1 MYQRSKNILFE
12 EFLWAWLPN
21 FQERKLLHLT
31 LFQPTYQNPLFQ
43 KLLQLIIKQSL
54 EICLEFTDQFNNDVT
69 TRIT

>member
-12 EFLWAWLPN
+12 EFLWAWLSN

-54 EICLEFTDQFNNDVT
+54 EIF
-69 TRIT
+69 